1 MVAKRQATRQ
11 QGRAVKKVKHDP
23 VTAKVKEVLDAFQRD
38 DCDVGGSPSFREGLV
53 AAFPMAMGLGAAKDE
68 RHEYQEKVGNMV
80 AEFLAATKD
89 KFEESHKAAKDE
101 HTAAEKVK
109 SSKEADVT
117 AAEAALE
124 EHQKMESEARDT
136 HVRSSDG
143 VIEARKK
150 LEATTYEVEN
160 FDAAQMAKAKERAEF
175 GSALETEFASL
186 KNGTVEDTKE
196 KKSLLSTV
204 NAVLDRLGVD
214 KALISAA
221 APALTKAPAGRG
233 GFDNTVVE
241 QVEAAL
247 KGKVDS
253 LAEDLNNGET
263 TKASKMAAQASA
275 QEELNAAEAK
285 MSENQTTV
293 SEAEAQTKQSKAALK
308 QAKDSLKEQ
317 EKIVADLDIKAF
329 YQKVHCENFSDAIAA
344 FEFLRDRESTV
355 PEAEA
360 EQEVKE
366 VAMEDETN
374 TIGIAA

>member
-1 MVAKRQATRQ
+1 
-11 QGRAVKKVKHDP
+11 
-23 VTAKVKEVLDAFQRD
+23 
-38 DCDVGGSPSFREGLV
+38 
-53 AAFPMAMGLGAAKDE
+53 
-68 RHEYQEKVGNMV
+68 
-80 AEFLAATKD
+80 
-89 KFEESHKAAKDE
+89 
-101 HTAAEKVK
+101 
-109 SSKEADVT
+109 
-117 AAEAALE
+117 
-124 EHQKMESEARDT
+124 
-136 HVRSSDG
+136 
-143 VIEARKK
+143 
-150 LEATTYEVEN
+150 
-160 FDAAQMAKAKERAEF
+160 MAKAKERAEF

-275 QEELNAAEAK
+275 QEELK
-285 MSENQTTV
+285 
-293 SEAEAQTKQSKAALK
+293 EAEAQTKQSKAALK

-317 EKIVADLDIKAF
+317 EKVVADLDIK
-329 YQKVHCENFSDAIAA
+329 
-344 FEFLRDRESTV
+344 
-355 PEAEA
+355 
-360 EQEVKE
+360 
-366 VAMEDETN
+366 
-374 TIGIAA
+374 